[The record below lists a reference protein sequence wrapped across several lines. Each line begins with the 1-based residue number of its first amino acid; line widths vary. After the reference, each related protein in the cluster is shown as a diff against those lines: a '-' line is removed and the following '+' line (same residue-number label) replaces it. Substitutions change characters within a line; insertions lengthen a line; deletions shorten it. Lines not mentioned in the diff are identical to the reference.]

1 MSDKRHILII
11 DDDPLTAR
19 LFGAKLAES
28 GFEVLYAHDADE
40 GREMARR
47 FSPDLILLDIRMEPT
62 DGYKI
67 AARLKEEKKTA
78 GIPIIFLT
86 NEDLTPE
93 AEKDMKELWAEDYM
107 HKSVELNEFVRRV
120 RAVVERRAPDK

>member
-1 MSDKRHILII
+1 MTDKCHILII

-28 GFEVLYAHDADE
+28 GFEVLYAHEADA

-47 FSPDLILLDIRMEPT
+47 FSPDLILLDIRMAPT
-62 DGYKI
+62 DGYQV

-78 GIPIIFLT
+78 GIPIVFLT

-93 AEKDMKELWAEDYM
+93 AEKDIKELWAEDYI
-107 HKSVELNEFVRRV
+107 HKSVDLNEFVRRV
-120 RAVVERRAPDK
+120 RTVLERCASEK